1 MLSLDW
7 PLHSVNFLRDSNPR
21 WSPLQLTEVSI
32 GKEMIC
38 QMLFNNNIVHKFLKV
53 IQIHEQYRLS
63 RTSGYLSYCVEKTIL
78 IFLKQKIWT
87 SLKTMFI
94 VLVSENS
101 WWDLHVES
109 LIQNLWNI
117 FFSITLTFASIRL
130 TSQNPFF
137 QRKTMI
143 FPQHCCLHVNTARA
157 IWLVELTNQIA
168 RRNLVRSHM

>member
-1 MLSLDW
+1 M
-7 PLHSVNFLRDSNPR
+7 NFLRDSNPR

-38 QMLFNNNIVHKFLKV
+38 QMLFNNNIVHESLKV
-53 IQIHEQYRLS
+53 IQMNN
-63 RTSGYLSYCVEKTIL
+63 TGYLDYCVEKTILKIL

-87 SLKTMFI
+87 SLKIMFI

-101 WWDLHVES
+101 WRALHVES

-130 TSQNPFF
+130 NSQN
-137 QRKTMI
+137 RA
-143 FPQHCCLHVNTARA
+143 HVGGRFG
-157 IWLVELTNQIA
+157 WRSRLVAAHFALY
-168 RRNLVRSHM
+168 